1 LLFYYPVQPYPFTF
15 ISAVKQKLA
24 LEDYTDIGI
33 KTHDLNSQTKNSLT
47 SSILKATSSQN
58 SSIQNQSVQKMDFIK
73 PLKVPDLKISPKTLD
88 FSSKENSKEL
98 SSTKSEIV
106 SKEFVYDRSNLTIK
120 GSRTGE
126 RVQRKL
132 DFSSLDGSSFI
143 NCESIEPLKAPNVSI
158 ASNLSKKE
166 HVRDNSREKE
176 NRSKRMKKDDS
187 FFAKRDESMQDQI
200 KCSRSPRYISRKDAS
215 DMSNTKLSK
224 NDRLFHV
231 TKINDFSVKSKDK
244 NFVTSITKKDNDKRQ
259 RSLNTQSVEL
269 INDSLPKSKIRISDN
284 ESSVFPSLKV
294 LDKVTSR
301 DNNIGVLSS
310 TENKSKDISH
320 YFLKQKSEIE
330 DLKHKSDLDNRLL
343 KQEKLNTIYKEQTKR
358 VSDKNKMLNNKSEDK
373 HSVNLEPSE
382 DIEFLS
388 ETNSSRSYIS
398 AYPMSSIQSSK
409 SKDLETAMESKENIN
424 SVRSTKT
431 SENFKYTELS
441 VIHSANASV
450 KKDEESCSQNIT
462 TKETTTN
469 DDSNVD
475 DSILPEA
482 LFDPRRI
489 SLRDG
494 YSQPEFHNLMTPE
507 KMNLM
512 LGPKRR
518 KYLMQS
524 SDSEVDARCPRY
536 KPTIIKSEKEQEEV
550 QLVSINCH
558 NVYSINVYNVSINV
572 RTFLIR

>member
-1 LLFYYPVQPYPFTF
+1 LLSYYPVQPYPFTF

-24 LEDYTDIGI
+24 LEDYTDVGI
-33 KTHDLNSQTKNSLT
+33 KAHDLNSPAKNSLT

-58 SSIQNQSVQKMDFIK
+58 LSIQNQSVQKMDFIK

-88 FSSKENSKEL
+88 FSSRENSKEL
-98 SSTKSEIV
+98 SSTKSEIGI
-106 SKEFVYDRSNLTIK
+106 SKEFVCDKSNLTIK
-120 GSRTGE
+120 GSRPGE

-132 DFSSLDGSSFI
+132 DFSSLDGSSFS

-187 FFAKRDESMQDQI
+187 FFAKRDESMQDQV
-200 KCSRSPRYISRKDAS
+200 KRSRSPRYISRKNAS
-215 DMSNTKLSK
+215 DMSNTKLPK
-224 NDRLFHV
+224 NDRLFLV
-231 TKINDFSVKSKDK
+231 TKINDFSAAKSKDK
-244 NFVTSITKKDNDKRQ
+244 NFVTSIKKDNDKRQ
-259 RSLNTQSVEL
+259 RSFNAQSVEL
-269 INDSLPKSKIRISDN
+269 INDNLPKSKIRISGN
-284 ESSVFPSLKV
+284 ESPVSPSLKV
-294 LDKVTSR
+294 LDKVISR
-301 DNNIGVLSS
+301 DNNMGVLSS
-310 TENKSKDISH
+310 TENKSKNVSH

-330 DLKHKSDLDNRLL
+330 DLKHKSDLDNKLL

-358 VSDKNKMLNNKSEDK
+358 VSDKNKMLNNKNEDK
-373 HSVNLEPSE
+373 YSVNLEPSE

-388 ETNSSRSYIS
+388 ETNSSRSHIS

-409 SKDLETAMESKENIN
+409 SKDLEAAMESKESVN
-424 SVRSTKT
+424 SVRPTKT
-431 SENFKYTELS
+431 SENFKCTELS
-441 VIHSANASV
+441 VIHSANSSV

-512 LGPKRR
+512 LGSKRR

-524 SDSEVDARCPRY
+524 SDSEIDVRCPRY

-550 QLVSINCH
+550 QLVSINSH
-558 NVYSINVYNVSINV
+558 YIYSINVYN
-572 RTFLIR
+572 RTFLIK

>member
-1 LLFYYPVQPYPFTF
+1 LLSHYPVQPYPFTF

-33 KTHDLNSQTKNSLT
+33 KAHDLNSQTKNSLT

-58 SSIQNQSVQKMDFIK
+58 LSIQNQSVQKMDFIK

-88 FSSKENSKEL
+88 FSSRENSKEL
-98 SSTKSEIV
+98 PSTKSEVGI
-106 SKEFVYDRSNLTIK
+106 SKEFVCDRSNPTIK

-132 DFSSLDGSSFI
+132 DFSSLDGSSFS

-187 FFAKRDESMQDQI
+187 FFAKRDESMQDQV
-200 KCSRSPRYISRKDAS
+200 KRSRSPRYISRKDAG

-231 TKINDFSVKSKDK
+231 TKINDFSAVKSKVK
-244 NFVTSITKKDNDKRQ
+244 NFVTSITKKDNDKKQ
-259 RSLNTQSVEL
+259 RSLNAQSVEL
-269 INDSLPKSKIRISDN
+269 INDNLPKSKIRISGN
-284 ESSVFPSLKV
+284 ESPVSPSLKV
-294 LDKVTSR
+294 LDKVISR
-301 DNNIGVLSS
+301 DNMGVLSS
-310 TENKSKDISH
+310 TENKSKNISH
-320 YFLKQKSEIE
+320 YFLKSEIE
-330 DLKHKSDLDNRLL
+330 DLKHKFDLDNKLL

-358 VSDKNKMLNNKSEDK
+358 VSDKNKMLNNKSENK

-388 ETNSSRSYIS
+388 ETNSSRSHIS
-398 AYPMSSIQSSK
+398 AYPMSSTQLSK
-409 SKDLETAMESKENIN
+409 SKDLEAAMESKESVNL
-424 SVRSTKT
+424 VRSTKT
-431 SENFKYTELS
+431 SENFKCTELS
-441 VIHSANASV
+441 VIHSANSSV

-469 DDSNVD
+469 DDSNMD
-475 DSILPEA
+475 DSILPET

-494 YSQPEFHNLMTPE
+494 YSQPEFHNLITPE

-512 LGPKRR
+512 LGSKRR

-550 QLVSINCH
+550 QLVSINSH
-558 NVYSINVYNVSINV
+558 NVYSINV
-572 RTFLIR
+572 